1 MTMTVSGATGL
12 LVLSGVVFIGLGVL
26 TLSGRL
32 RRNALAGVRISG
44 AMTSEKAWNAAQ
56 RASAPL
62 MIATGVIGFLLA
74 GLFGIPWLVNG
85 SQLVDPQL
93 LSNCFAGFL
102 LVMSALMVLVA
113 RRAVRRSHT
122 ETDPSVAPWN
132 R

>member
-1 MTMTVSGATGL
+1 MTMSGATGL
-12 LVLSGVVFIGLGVL
+12 FVLSGVVFVGLGML

-32 RRNALAGVRISG
+32 RRNDLVGVRISG
-44 AMTSEKAWNAAQ
+44 AVTSDTVWNAAQ

-62 MIATGVIGFLLA
+62 MIATGVISFLLA

-85 SQLVDPQL
+85 RQPVDPQL

-102 LVMSALMVLVA
+102 LVMSALMVLVS
-113 RRAVRRSHT
+113 RRAVRRLHT
-122 ETDPSVAPWN
+122 QTDPSVAPWN